1 MKYFIHENTL
11 KDHKS
16 ASGKAIYFTARFG
29 LTDRFNRTV
38 WFPLSQMRFGEVNE
52 VGWMPVEIPDW
63 LIKKNDL
70 QNATLEELQGFSS
83 VDEKEVDF

>member
-16 ASGKAIYFTARFG
+16 ASGKAIYLTVRFG
-29 LTDRFNRTV
+29 TSDIHDSIK

-63 LIKKNDL
+63 LIRKNG
-70 QNATLEELQGFSS
+70 LERASFIELQAFSS
-83 VDEKEVDF
+83 VDAKEVDF